1 MLSNAQSCACS
12 QGERPG
18 RFPTLL
24 VVIAA
29 CVTLAS
35 CAGGMKLSKVDA
47 DPSLITNS
55 VSPNPNLPTDKETV
69 SDQTTIQNA
78 VSSANLELLHG
89 GALAWA
95 NTATDSRGSIFD
107 IVEIKRSSQVCRSFK
122 SSRESFEGV
131 SLYSGEAC
139 TPQTGGSWYM
149 RIFKLL

>member
-1 MLSNAQSCACS
+1 LSRNAQAFAG
-12 QGERPG
+12 QHRG
-18 RFPTLL
+18 RGDQFPAAL
-24 VVIAA
+24 IAVA
-29 CVTLAS
+29 ASLILAS
-35 CAGGMKLSKVDA
+35 CAGGVKLSQVDS

-55 VSPNPNLPTDKETV
+55 VPANPNLPTDPQTV

-78 VSSANLELLHG
+78 VSSANLEQLHG

-107 IVEIKRSSQVCRSFK
+107 IVEIKRPSQVCRSFK

-131 SLYSGEAC
+131 SLYSGETC
-139 TPQTGGSWYM
+139 TVSGGTAWYM

>member
-1 MLSNAQSCACS
+1 LSRNVQAFA
-12 QGERPG
+12 GTHRRRARKLPAVLHV
-18 RFPTLL
+18 F
-24 VVIAA
+24 AA
-29 CVTLAS
+29 SLALAS
-35 CAGGMKLSKVDA
+35 CAGGVKLSKLDA
-47 DPSLITNS
+47 DPSLITSS
-55 VSPNPNLPTDKETV
+55 VPTSANLPTDPQTV

-78 VSSANLELLHG
+78 VSSANLEQLQG

-131 SLYSGEAC
+131 SLYSGETCAAA
-139 TPQTGGSWYM
+139 GSTAWYM